1 MMTYAELRNALAEAK
16 TDVRKQIA
24 AVLVQ
29 ADRPMLA
36 REIGAIVGCSAGTVV
51 NMIAADEGW
60 ASGDHI
66 GVYVRKLGGENSTI
80 YRGKFNKP
88 EVFVSTEDP
97 TRTMVVNHT
106 YRTYYI
112 KK

>member
-29 ADRPMLA
+29 ADRPMFA
-36 REIGAIVGCSAGTVV
+36 NEIGAIVGCSAGTVS
-51 NMIAADEGW
+51 NLIANDEGNNY
-60 ASGDHI
+60 GDHI
-66 GVYVRKLGGENSTI
+66 PAYLSDLGAKI
-80 YRGKFNKP
+80 PVVMRGSYNKP
-88 EVFVSTEDP
+88 EVFVSAEDP